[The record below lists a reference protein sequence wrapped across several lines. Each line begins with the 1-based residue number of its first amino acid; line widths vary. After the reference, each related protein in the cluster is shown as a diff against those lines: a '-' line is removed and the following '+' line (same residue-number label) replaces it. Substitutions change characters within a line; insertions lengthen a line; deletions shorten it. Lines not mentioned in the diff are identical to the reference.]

1 MSVGACCWDEWE
13 RFIPH
18 VCLSLPSVW
27 KGIDVVVVVFLKAA
41 LCICLHVCAVAEL
54 HRFRLTLQP
63 LRQQKTHA
71 QCRLRTSVFLYI
83 QRRWLTSFPASV
95 CAYLRKKPYCDFPD
109 CVWFCE
115 CVDSRRGVGLIDKPC
130 FMHERAKGGAPLG
143 GLMSVDT
150 HNSLIS
156 WHLDYLAEMHKKA
169 PIGTVPPFFF
179 FFYSFVLQVQFC
191 FFLHIPSVP
200 STTGQYKQQCACMR
214 ACVRFNV
221 RLYPKNAGS
230 LSSQ

>member
-13 RFIPH
+13 RFIPR

-179 FFYSFVLQVQFC
+179 FFLLLCSSSAILFLSPHPQCSQYNWTVQ
-191 FFLHIPSVP
+191 
-200 STTGQYKQQCACMR
+200 TTVCMHACMC
-214 ACVRFNV
+214 AF
-221 RLYPKNAGS
+221 
-230 LSSQ
+230 